1 MVTQK
6 ISQKIRLDTLLAELA
21 SAMLDSNVEYVLD
34 LETLEV
40 IETTNDLRYMPDRE
54 LRDEAGLDMLPEWA
68 QESPSLMFLEDHEP
82 ERFQHIPK
90 IPFLEMK
97 NLMHLFAGNVEEHK
111 VSQALHESL
120 EHEHPLQNFREELSY
135 HTGFR
140 TRWLDFKQ
148 AYARKAALKWF
159 RRQNIRTS
167 FKGH

>member
-21 SAMLDSNVEYVLD
+21 SAMLDSNGEYALD

-40 IETTNDLRYMPDRE
+40 IETTNDLRYAPDRE
-54 LRDEAGLDMLPEWA
+54 LRDETGLDLLPEWV
-68 QESPSLMFLEDHEP
+68 QESPTLMFMENHEP
-82 ERFQHIPK
+82 DRFQHIPK
-90 IPFLEMK
+90 IPFAAMK
-97 NLMHLFAGNVEEHK
+97 NLMHQFAESVAEHK
-111 VSQALHESL
+111 VSIALHESL
-120 EHEHPLQNFREELSY
+120 EHEKPLHRFREELSY

-159 RRQNIRTS
+159 RKQNIRTS
-167 FKGH
+167 FRNH